1 MNTQSLQDST
11 VLVTVSQSFQIQ
23 GTNLKW
29 NGKLQQLSPYQQIEQ
44 TASQLE
50 EQLSTIGKQGLQ
62 HSYQQQIQQAQQ
74 MDGGGQQGQ
83 QRGFRERRFA
93 GAGGGGGSSSGG

>member
-74 MDGGGQQGQ
+74 MDGGQQQ

-93 GAGGGGGSSSGG
+93 GAGGGGGGSSSGG